1 MNEQLKTIDFVQR
14 TAIELAMQFGPKLL
28 VAVLILVVGF
38 YVGRWV
44 GRMGD
49 SVLQKVGL
57 DQTLRA
63 TLVRIMR
70 ILVLGL
76 FAIMALQNM
85 GVELLP
91 LLAGVGL
98 AGAGFALAMQGV
110 LGNLVAGLTIIF
122 TRPFRLGEHISIGVE
137 EGTVEE
143 ISLFNTVLS
152 HADLSRVIIPNRKI
166 VGEILHNYGTVRQLD
181 LSVGVAYD
189 SDIDGTLQL
198 VCGILAKNPRVLKEP
213 APIVGVT
220 TLDDSSINIAIKPW
234 VNVNDYGP
242 ARAELYQAVLSEF
255 RQRNISIPFPQRE
268 IRVLTGGAAVG

>member
-122 TRPFRLGEHISIGVE
+122 ARPFRLGEHISIGVE
-137 EGTVEE
+137 EGPVEE

-166 VGEILHNYGTVRQLD
+166 VGEILHNFGKVRQVNL
-181 LSVGVAYD
+181 LVGVAYGT
-189 SDIDGTLQL
+189 DIGQARQIVRDLLAAHPGVLQDPEPVIAL
-198 VCGILAKNPRVLKEP
+198 LALH
-213 APIVGVT
+213 
-220 TLDDSSINIAIKPW
+220 DSSVQLAIRPW
-234 VNVNDYGP
+234 TKVEDFGAVSS
-242 ARAELYQAVLSEF
+242 ELTQAVLEAF
-255 RQRNISIPFPQRE
+255 RERGIVMPYPQRE
-268 IRVLTGGAAVG
+268 VQIGRAHV